1 MTQSEEITAD
11 IFLVIAVMFYKAEDI
26 LAERNRN
33 LKYWLCF
40 PVRTSRIYHMSTKL
54 TSQINILNFAVQGVV
69 HHLNDG
75 GIEFYRCTFFYK
87 NFNSGSIFNQLI
99 FFH

>member
-1 MTQSEEITAD
+1 
-11 IFLVIAVMFYKAEDI
+11 MFYKAEVI
-26 LAERNRN
+26 LAEGNWD
-33 LKYWLCF
+33 LKYRQCF
-40 PVRTSRIYHMSTKL
+40 PVRTSRIYHVSTKL

-75 GIEFYRCTFFYK
+75 GVEFYRYTFFYK
-87 NFNSGSIFNQLI
+87 NFNSGTIFIQLV